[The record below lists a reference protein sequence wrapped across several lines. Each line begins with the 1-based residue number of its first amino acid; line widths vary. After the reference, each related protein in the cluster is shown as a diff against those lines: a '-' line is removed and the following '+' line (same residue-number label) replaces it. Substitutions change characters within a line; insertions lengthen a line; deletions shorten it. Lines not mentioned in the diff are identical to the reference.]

1 MATRKD
7 AAGISGR
14 TITIENNGK
23 FDRIK
28 TISEANTILTGSL
41 QGARGFII
49 ESAGNTVLSP
59 TKGDVINASALT
71 VAWEELNPLFLN
83 IWITIFFSFFPST
96 IDHPY

>member
-49 ESAGNTVLSP
+49 ETAGNTVLSP
-59 TKGDVINASALT
+59 TKGDVINASALN
-71 VAWEELNPLFLN
+71 AKELYEIGLVRVSGSGKVHVVYP
-83 IWITIFFSFFPST
+83 
-96 IDHPY
+96 

>member
-28 TISEANTILTGSL
+28 TVSEANTILTGSL

-49 ESAGNTVLSP
+49 ETAGNTVLSP
-59 TKGDVINASALT
+59 TKGDVINASALN
-71 VAWEELNPLFLN
+71 AKELYEIGLIRVSGSGKVHVVYP
-83 IWITIFFSFFPST
+83 
-96 IDHPY
+96 

>member
-28 TISEANTILTGSL
+28 TVSEANTILTGSL

-49 ESAGNTVLSP
+49 ETAGNTVLSP
-59 TKGDVINASALT
+59 TKGDVINASALN
-71 VAWEELNPLFLN
+71 AKELYEIGLVRVSGSGKVHVVYP
-83 IWITIFFSFFPST
+83 
-96 IDHPY
+96 

>member
-23 FDRIK
+23 FDRVK
-28 TISEANTILTGSL
+28 TVSEANTILTGSL

-59 TKGDVINASALT
+59 TKGDVINASALN
-71 VAWEELNPLFLN
+71 AKELYEIGLVRVSGSGKVHVVYP
-83 IWITIFFSFFPST
+83 
-96 IDHPY
+96 

>member
-1 MATRKD
+1 MATRTD

-28 TISEANTILTGSL
+28 TVSEANTILTGSL

-49 ESAGNTVLSP
+49 ETAGNTVLSP
-59 TKGDVINASALT
+59 TKGDVINASALN
-71 VAWEELNPLFLN
+71 AKELYEIGLVRVSGSGKVHVVYP
-83 IWITIFFSFFPST
+83 
-96 IDHPY
+96 

>member
-59 TKGDVINASALT
+59 TKGDVMHQHLT
-71 VAWEELNPLFLN
+71 LKNY
-83 IWITIFFSFFPST
+83 TK
-96 IDHPY
+96 

>member
-28 TISEANTILTGSL
+28 TVSEANTILTGSL

-59 TKGDVINASALT
+59 TKGDVINASALN
-71 VAWEELNPLFLN
+71 AKELYEIGLVRVSGSGKVHVVYP
-83 IWITIFFSFFPST
+83 
-96 IDHPY
+96 

>member
-14 TITIENNGK
+14 TITVENNGK

-28 TISEANTILTGSL
+28 TVSEANTILTGSL

-49 ESAGNTVLSP
+49 ETAGNTVLSP
-59 TKGDVINASALT
+59 TKGDVINASALN
-71 VAWEELNPLFLN
+71 AKELYEIGLVRVSGSGKVHVVYP
-83 IWITIFFSFFPST
+83 
-96 IDHPY
+96 

>member
-59 TKGDVINASALT
+59 TNASALN
-71 VAWEELNPLFLN
+71 AKELYEIGLVRVSGSGKVHVVYP
-83 IWITIFFSFFPST
+83 
-96 IDHPY
+96 

>member
-28 TISEANTILTGSL
+28 TVSEANTILTGSL

-49 ESAGNTVLSP
+49 ETAGNTVLSP
-59 TKGDVINASALT
+59 TKGDVINASALNAKE
-71 VAWEELNPLFLN
+71 VYEIGLVRVSGSGKVHVVYP
-83 IWITIFFSFFPST
+83 
-96 IDHPY
+96 

>member
-59 TKGDVINASALT
+59 TKGDVINASALN
-71 VAWEELNPLFLN
+71 AKELYEIGLVRVSGSGKVHVIYP
-83 IWITIFFSFFPST
+83 
-96 IDHPY
+96 

>member
-59 TKGDVINASALT
+59 TKGDVINAPALNT
-71 VAWEELNPLFLN
+71 KELYEIGLVRVSGSGKVHVIYP
-83 IWITIFFSFFPST
+83 
-96 IDHPY
+96 

>member
-59 TKGDVINASALT
+59 TKGDVINASALN
-71 VAWEELNPLFLN
+71 AKELYEIGLVRVSGSGKVHVVYP
-83 IWITIFFSFFPST
+83 
-96 IDHPY
+96 